1 VKLLLDTHVLVWAAY
16 ASPKLPANAA
26 SLIGDDGNQRFFS
39 AASIWEIAIKA
50 RLGRPDFRVEAS
62 LLRNGLLANGYF
74 ELPITSVHAIT
85 AAKLP
90 FAHKDPFDRMLLAQ
104 ALEEGLTLLSADDAL
119 IDFGPPVLA
128 I

>member
-1 VKLLLDTHVLVWAAY
+1 MKLLLDTHALVWSGF
-16 ASPKLPANAA
+16 ASPKLGANAVA
-26 SLIGDDGNQRFFS
+26 LIRDKSNQKYFS

-50 RLGRPDFRVEAS
+50 RLGRPDFRVEAG
-62 LLRNGLLANGYF
+62 LLRNGLLANGYI
-74 ELPITSVHAIT
+74 ELVMTSAHAIT

-119 IDFGPPVLA
+119 ILFGPPVLA